1 MSTGEP
7 MDPDLA
13 TFIAAAVQT
22 MNVTAGSSQQ
32 LQEHADLHG
41 AMLAEIYEKLKK
53 KGKELNAKLDEENR
67 QQKEDDQLNMTV
79 GEYDEMGTHR
89 SLENSQEE
97 PTHKGPVTRS
107 KSTQSVVSEP
117 NIVDAKLAN
126 DIDIF

>member
-1 MSTGEP
+1 MK
-7 MDPDLA
+7 
-13 TFIAAAVQT
+13 
-22 MNVTAGSSQQ
+22 SS
-32 LQEHADLHG
+32 
-41 AMLAEIYEKLKK
+41 KK
-53 KGKELNAKLDEENR
+53 KGQELNAKLDEENR